1 MPASHRL
8 VTKNRQDCNWLQG
21 LEGGIGTAHAPILH
35 RRISKDTQ
43 RPGFS
48 VDIAFVTGKPPQVE
62 VDRTDYGSRYA
73 GIRGMGDKGT
83 NFVRAYHFVM
93 PFHQIRPSQF
103 GLHGEA
109 PRTIISGHAWV
120 PVDDDNSMVYNWMY
134 SYGEEP
140 LSEDDRDIE
149 RQLGRG
155 PGELDDNYR
164 PVRNREN
171 DWMIDRQVQKYETFT
186 GIEGINAQ
194 DQAVQESMGNIVDRS
209 KENLATSDMAIVIA
223 RRMLMGAAST
233 VADGGDPPGV
243 GVSYYNVRAIDSI
256 LAADAVWQAE
266 LMDQM
271 YPAL

>member
-1 MPASHRL
+1 MPRFCTAVSPKIPSGLASRW
-8 VTKNRQDCNWLQG
+8 TSRSLQESH
-21 LEGGIGTAHAPILH
+21 L
-35 RRISKDTQ
+35 R
-43 RPGFS
+43 
-48 VDIAFVTGKPPQVE
+48 VE
-62 VDRTDYGSRYA
+62 VDRTDYGYRYA
-73 GIRGMGDKGT
+73 GIRNLGAEGK

-140 LSEDDRDIE
+140 LSEEDRDIE

-155 PGELDDNYR
+155 PGELDDDYR
-164 PVRNREN
+164 PIRNRDN

-186 GIEGINAQ
+186 GIEGINVQ

-209 KENLATSDMAIVIA
+209 KENLATSDMAIVVA
-223 RRMLMGAAST
+223 RRLLMGAAST
-233 VADGGDPPGV
+233 VSDGGDPPGV

-256 LAADAVWQAE
+256 LSEDAVWQSE

-271 YPAL
+271 YPTL